1 MQMIDIATVKAAKA
15 TDRRSLAILAYDNAS
30 AEPEGANWHAVADML
45 RFALPAVK
53 AAKIPEAETDPRF
66 APWADYP
73 IPQNASARKLG
84 KSPVVVVTLADG
96 ETVRAPAVSLPGK
109 PVNVG
114 RAIRVAIA
122 FYQARM
128 AIRAGENSDWSAC
141 IAVPAIVAVTCETN
155 GTEYNATDCS
165 ARSAEWRSGSYDAA
179 AVAAASLSY
188 PEKADDGS
196 LTRADFVRASYR
208 LAMLRR
214 QLAEMPEGDDLRPI
228 TYPIEWCELRLA
240 GWTELQIR
248 AKWNAEDAARIA
260 AERKAAEEAE
270 RAASEPAPAPEAPRG
285 FRVPSKLLATSRLS
299 LVSSNPPAAPSP
311 RSACILR
318 VVA

>member
-1 MQMIDIATVKAAKA
+1 M
-15 TDRRSLAILAYDNAS
+15 
-30 AEPEGANWHAVADML
+30 
-45 RFALPAVK
+45 
-53 AAKIPEAETDPRF
+53 
-66 APWADYP
+66 
-73 IPQNASARKLG
+73 
-84 KSPVVVVTLADG
+84 VVVTLADG

-141 IAVPAIVAVTCETN
+141 IAVPAIESITCETN

-179 AVAAASLSY
+179 AVAAASLSC

-196 LTRADFVRASYR
+196 LTRADFVRATYR

-214 QLAEMPEGDDLRPI
+214 QLAEMPEGDDSRTI

-260 AERKAAEEAE
+260 ADRKAAEEAE
-270 RAASEPAPAPEAPRG
+270 RAAQAPVTTPEERRA
-285 FRVPSKLLATSRLS
+285 FRAAAKFLSSSRLS
-299 LVSSNPPAAPSP
+299 LLSSNPPAAPSP